1 MTKED
6 DPNDHIPEANVSNV
20 SPNNSPSEVPT
31 LDFKPDKKNGKG
43 DELPPKKD
51 LADDSY
57 VGLRR
62 EIGLWNGV
70 SIIIGC
76 IIGSGIFVSPKSV
89 LVYSGSVGM
98 SMVVWTVSGVFSLIG
113 ALCYAELG
121 TTIMKSGGE
130 YSYIFDAFGA
140 IPAFLLLWVTL
151 IIINP
156 TGQAIVALVFAFY
169 CIQPFYPDPDCPPP
183 DIFIRLAAILCIS
196 KSLKRQL
203 KLEAWTWEEVLFFKT
218 VNHNI

>member
-6 DPNDHIPEANVSNV
+6 EIADRIPDVQVSNV
-20 SPNNSPSEVPT
+20 SPNNSPGEAPT
-31 LDFKPDKKNGKG
+31 LPYTNNKAAGDSRPDG
-43 DELPPKKD
+43 LPYDNLKT
-51 LADDSY
+51 DDY
-57 VGLRR
+57 VGLKR
-62 EIGLWNGV
+62 EIGLMNGV
-70 SIIIGC
+70 TIIVGC

-89 LVYSGSVGM
+89 LEYAGSVGM

-130 YSYIFDAFGA
+130 YSYILDAFGNL
-140 IPAFLLLWVTL
+140 PAFLLLWVTL

-156 TGQAIVALVFAFY
+156 TGQAIVALVFAYY

-183 DIFIRLAAILCIS
+183 DGFVRLAAVLCIS
-196 KSLKRQL
+196 K
-203 KLEAWTWEEVLFFKT
+203 
-218 VNHNI
+218 